1 MTISQSLAEFILS
14 VDPEKM
20 PVQAVNAA
28 KTHFIDGMSCMF
40 FGVNSASVKLALKYD
55 RASGAAGD
63 CLFPDEDGYKTSA
76 ESCAMLCAM
85 AAHSND
91 FDDMSISL
99 NGHPSALLVP
109 VVYAAAQKY
118 KCTGA
123 EMLAAYIAGV
133 ETDAILGKIFA
144 DGGHYKGW
152 NTTCLIG
159 IFGAVA
165 AAGRIM
171 KLDRGQ
177 LANALGIAANEASGV
192 KANYGTLSKDLAIGS
207 AARKAMMAAECARLG
222 MDSSAD
228 AFEGEFGL
236 LSSLGGV
243 DAEKAKEI
251 IGSHE
256 SDFVSPGLVMKP
268 YPSCRGNHSGIEA
281 ATELSAQFGIGTDDV
296 DRVVCYVDQ
305 AAHDTDRYEHPK
317 TPEQAKFSLA
327 FCIGKVMT
335 SGRVTKHDFIGEE
348 IADKAALAF
357 VDKVKIECRP
367 ELFTES
373 RFGTEVRI
381 ELKDGRTLSRKVCFP
396 KGDPQN
402 PMSTA
407 EIQQKLRGCL
417 EAALGTYRANAAVE
431 VLERFD
437 TLADIEDLIVVLK

>member
-1 MTISQSLAEFILS
+1 MTISQSLAEFVLS
-14 VDPEKM
+14 VNPQNM
-20 PVQAVNAA
+20 PDKAVNAA

-40 FGVNSASVKLALKYD
+40 FGVNSASVKLALEYD
-55 RASGAAGD
+55 RASGTAGD
-63 CLFPDEDGYKTSA
+63 CLFPNEDGYKTSA

-109 VVYAAAQKY
+109 VVYSAAQKY
-118 KCTGA
+118 RCTGS
-123 EMLAAYIAGV
+123 EMLAAYIAGI

-144 DGGHYKGW
+144 GGGHYKGW

-171 KLDRGQ
+171 KLNGSQ
-177 LANALGIAANEASGV
+177 LVNAFGIAANEASGV

-207 AARKAMMAAECARLG
+207 TARKAIMAAECARLG

-228 AFEGEFGL
+228 AFEGEFGF
-236 LSSLGGV
+236 LSSLGGF
-243 DAEKAKEI
+243 DAEKANEVI
-251 IGSHE
+251 SSHG

-281 ATELSAQFGIGTDDV
+281 ATELSALLGIKADDIE
-296 DRVVCYVDQ
+296 RVICFVDQ
-305 AAHDTDRYEHPK
+305 AAHDTDRYEHPE

-335 SGRVTKHDFIGEE
+335 GGHVTMYDFIGEK
-348 IADKAALAF
+348 IADKEALKF
-357 VDKVKIECRP
+357 IDKVKIECRP
-367 ELFTES
+367 ELFPES

-381 ELKDGRTLSRKVCFP
+381 ELKDGRAASKKVCFP

-402 PMSTA
+402 PMSDE

-417 EAALGTYRANAAVE
+417 ETALGTYRADTAAK
-431 VLERFD
+431 VLAHFD
-437 TLADIEDLIVVLK
+437 TLADINELIAVLK